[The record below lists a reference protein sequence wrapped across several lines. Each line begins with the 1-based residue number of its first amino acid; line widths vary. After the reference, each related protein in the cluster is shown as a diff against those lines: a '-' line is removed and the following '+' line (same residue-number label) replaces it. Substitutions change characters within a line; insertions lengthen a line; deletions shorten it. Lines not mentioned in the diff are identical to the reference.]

1 MVETSLE
8 EGVQNSNYDRQKELK
23 AFDETNAGVKGLV
36 DSGLAKI
43 PRIFIDEEYKLERN
57 NKNQDPGN
65 SKTSIPIIDLTGV
78 SEDSSLRR
86 EVVKKIG
93 EACQKWGFFQIINHG
108 IGVTTLDEMVDGT
121 RKFHEQDSEV
131 KKEIYSRDYTKFVN
145 YNSNFNLYKAEVI
158 NWRDTLSCVM
168 APRQPHPEDLPP
180 VCRDIMLEYSNRVM
194 KLGETLCE
202 LMSEAL
208 GLKSSYL
215 KDIGCA
221 EGLFVLGHYF
231 PVCPEP
237 LLTLGTS
244 SHTDSSFFTVLLQD
258 QLGGLQVH
266 HENQWVDVTPIHGA
280 LVINLGDMLQA
291 SFPLYLNLLI

>member
-1 MVETSLE
+1 MAETSLE
-8 EGVQNSNYDRQKELK
+8 GGVQNSNYDRQKELK
-23 AFDETNAGVKGLV
+23 AFDETKAGVKGLV

-43 PRIFIDEEYKLERN
+43 PRIFIHEEFKLER

-65 SKTSIPIIDLTGV
+65 SKTSYQLPIIDLTGV
-78 SEDSSLRR
+78 SEDASLRQK
-86 EVVKKIG
+86 VVKKIG
-93 EACQKWGFFQIINHG
+93 EGCQKWGFFQVVNHG
-108 IGVTTLDEMVDGT
+108 IGVTTSDEMIDGI

-131 KKEIYSRDYTKFVN
+131 KKKIYSHDYTKVLHF
-145 YNSNFNLYKAEVI
+145 NSNHDLYNAEVA
-158 NWRDTLSCVM
+158 NWRDTLTCVM
-168 APRQPHPEDLPP
+168 APRQPHPQDLPP
-180 VCRDIMLEYSNRVM
+180 VCRDIMLDYSNRVM

-221 EGLFVLGHYF
+221 EGLFVLSHYY

-266 HENQWVDVTPIHGA
+266 HENQCG
-280 LVINLGDMLQA
+280 LML
-291 SFPLYLNLLI
+291 LLFMELLS